1 MIYLLLIETDADKRK
16 FEIVYK
22 KYRRLMATVAYD
34 VLHDYND
41 VEDVLHDSFIKIAK
55 NMHCI
60 KEAESKETRNFVS
73 VIAKRTALD
82 YYRKNKRRRKREFA
96 SDKLSEHQIPREY
109 IKDHDEDMGRIMRV
123 LLELPD
129 EYKEVLILRYVNRLP
144 EKDIAK
150 ILGLKEGAVRMRIS
164 RGKRMI
170 EEALNGGAKERDS

>member
-34 VLHDYND
+34 VLHNYND
-41 VEDVLHDSFIKIAK
+41 VEDVLHDSFIKIAN

-82 YYRKNKRRRKREFA
+82 YYRKNKSRQKREFTA
-96 SDKLSEHQIPREY
+96 EKLGEYQIPRQY
-109 IKDHDEDMGRIMRV
+109 IKDNEEEFGRIMKV
-123 LLELPD
+123 LLELPED
-129 EYKEVLILRYVNRLP
+129 YKEVMMLRYVNRLQ
-144 EKDIAK
+144 EKEIAK
-150 ILGLKEGAVRMRIS
+150 VLELREGTVRMRIS
-164 RGKRMI
+164 RGKKLI
-170 EEALNGGAKERDS
+170 EEALNSKDKE